1 MSSANLKKFL
11 TKLDKELQRNSDKYR
26 SAVTNKKYH
35 VFIYRSSDLRNTLKL
50 LLDKSTSFDNEGRE
64 ILRNVRKELNPL
76 ITKLTKNIRAE
87 FKTIAAASKGSVS
100 IDTSIRGGIKVTVL
114 EFEKKKGQRDNFKL
128 IQNAYKDHLDDF
140 YKDFLKILGKP
151 IVRKSKSAK
160 GGKVNVGTAGQAF
173 NLEHYKGA
181 SNIEMFINDAIHAA
195 LDKVYKTTDTTGI
208 KKELQKYQ
216 LDTVLTVHKKV
227 KQGKVEVK
235 LGSQLLNVIQSKEE
249 QGLKRDLTKELRNAI
264 QKLDVVNLEGSDSLL
279 DGQRK
284 KVIKTVV
291 TPFKKSKNLT
301 VKHEKTTV
309 KESGPTTLRKKPKVR
324 KNTKTQV
331 PLVRKRKLEPREGDN
346 RRSMFAIMAMINQK
360 LPQTVEKNMAAP
372 GLENRTGRFARSVKL
387 TDVSATRQNFPS
399 FGYTYDKEPYQVF
412 EIGRGRAPWATP
424 ERDPRRVIDA
434 SVRELAAEMAIGR
447 FYTRRV

>member
-1 MSSANLKKFL
+1 MSSTNLKKFL
-11 TKLDKELQRNSDKYR
+11 TKLDKELQRNSENYR
-26 SAVTNKKYH
+26 TAVTNKKYH
-35 VFIYRSSDLRNTLKL
+35 VFTYKSTDLRNTLKL

-64 ILRNVRKELNPL
+64 ILRNVREELNPL
-76 ITKLTKNIRAE
+76 ITKLTKNIRKE
-87 FKTIAAASKGSVS
+87 FENIAAASNKTVRVRN
-100 IDTSIRGGIKVTVL
+100 IRGGVTVTVF
-114 EFEKKKGQRDNFKL
+114 EFEGKKGQRDNFKL
-128 IQNAYKDHLDDF
+128 IQNAYKKYLDAF
-140 YKDFLKILGKP
+140 YQDFLKILGKP
-151 IVRKSKSAK
+151 ILRKSKSAK

-181 SNIEMFINDAIHAA
+181 SNIEMFINDAVHAA
-195 LDKVYKTTDTTGI
+195 LQNIYKTSDITGI
-208 KKELQKYQ
+208 KKELKQYQ
-216 LDTVLTVHKKV
+216 LETVLQIHKKV

-249 QGLKRDLTKELRNAI
+249 QGLKRDLTKQLRNAI

-301 VKHEKTTV
+301 VKHEKITV
-309 KESGPTTLRKKPKVR
+309 KESGPATLRKKPKVR

-360 LPQTVEKNMAAP
+360 LPQTVEKNMGAP

-424 ERDPRRVIDA
+424 ERDPRKVIDA